1 MGLRIA
7 ILVCEH
13 YHREVSAVIASER
26 YGDVVTAYFPA
37 RCGRP
42 PLSLEE
48 IAGILLPLGDVERVE
63 IFGASCL
70 PGIENL
76 PESLRHCRTN
86 RLGQC
91 FNLIADPDVVD
102 GCLRGGAYLVS
113 PGWLAD
119 WPACLDRLGLNR
131 ETAREMFRETTSR
144 VVLLDTGVGEMS
156 DSLLLSFAGYVDRPY
171 EIVRTGLSFLRLL
184 FTKTVLTWRLE
195 NAQKVS
201 AEVVREIRKQ
211 SADHAMALDLLG
223 RLTQLTEEAE
233 VIEAMLDVYTMLFAP
248 KRIAYLSFREGVPDK
263 LWVQPPVPE
272 TPDTEAIKS
281 RLAGFHQE
289 SCWTESTNGFLQR
302 IVYRGE
308 TQGVIAVEEI
318 AFPEYRD
325 HYLSLA
331 HSMLNVCSLPIDSA
345 RKYRRIVQTEEMLR
359 KANRALYHLATTDGL
374 TGIPNRRSF
383 DEYLERE
390 WRRMVR
396 ETAPLSLIMCDID
409 LFKNYNDLYGHQAG
423 DACLQAVAQAIQG
436 GVVRPGDF
444 VARYG
449 GEEFVVVLPVTPAK
463 GALHIAEAIR
473 TAVHRLRLPHG
484 NSQVDA
490 FVTLSLGVSSA
501 LPSAEKRP
509 EDLLQAADAALYD
522 AKQQGRNRVI
532 LRRIES
538 LHCEA

>member
-1 MGLRIA
+1 MERRIA
-7 ILVCEH
+7 ILICEH
-13 YHREVSAVIASER
+13 FRREVSAVMASEKFEE
-26 YGDVVTAYFPA
+26 VVTAFFPA

-42 PLSLEE
+42 PLSSEE
-48 IAGILLPLGDVERVE
+48 VAGILRPLGDVERVE
-63 IFGASCL
+63 IFGASCM
-70 PGIENL
+70 PYSENL
-76 PESLRHCRTN
+76 PEGLRHCRAN

-91 FNLIADPDVVD
+91 FHLIADPDVVD
-102 GCLRGGAYLVS
+102 GCLLAGDYLVS

-119 WPACLDRLGLNR
+119 WPAGLDRLGLNR

-144 VVLLDTGVGEMS
+144 VVLLDTGIGETS

-171 EIVRTGLSFLRLL
+171 EVIRTGLSFLRLL

-195 NAQKVS
+195 NERKAS

-223 RLTQLTEEAE
+223 RLAQLSEESE

-248 KRIAYLSFREGVPDK
+248 KKIAYLSFNEGVPDR
-263 LWVQPPVPE
+263 LWVQPPVLE
-272 TPDTEAIKS
+272 TPDTKEMKS
-281 RLAGFHQE
+281 RLADFHEE
-289 SCWTESTNGFLQR
+289 SSWTESTNGFLQR

-325 HYLSLA
+325 HYLNLA
-331 HSMLNVCSLPIDSA
+331 HSILNVCSLPIDSA
-345 RKYRRIVQTEEMLR
+345 RKYRKIVQTEEMLR
-359 KANRALYHLATTDGL
+359 KANRALYHQATTDAL

-396 ETAPLSLIMCDID
+396 EKAPLSLIMCDID
-409 LFKNYNDLYGHQAG
+409 LFKNYNDLYGHQGG
-423 DACLQAVAQAIQG
+423 DACLHAVAQAIQSG
-436 GVVRPGDF
+436 AVRPGDF

-449 GEEFVVVLPVTPAK
+449 GEEFVVVLPATPAK

-473 TAVHRLRLPHG
+473 KAVHRLRLPHG
-484 NSQVDA
+484 SSQVDN
-490 FVTLSLGVSSA
+490 FVTLSLGVSST
-501 LPSAEKRP
+501 LPSAESTP
-509 EDLLQAADAALYD
+509 EELLQVADAALYD
-522 AKQQGRNRVI
+522 AKQKGRNRVI
-532 LRRIES
+532 PRDIES
-538 LHCEA
+538 LSCEV